1 MDQHSYIWKGHTTAT
16 FFRVFQSHKP
26 DIISTLYATQCL
38 KLECM
43 YGLIFCYPTL
53 CKELKIEEAISFSRQ
68 FLLNMFLFLREFLL
82 LTKWN
87 EQRSSIPWDK
97 RGAWSPKSF
106 FLPFGPQVGLKI
118 KGGWAPQ
125 APLLDPSPPS
135 KVEVRYILP
144 LHTQGRF
151 QVYLHYAC
159 T

>member
-1 MDQHSYIWKGHTTAT
+1 
-16 FFRVFQSHKP
+16 
-26 DIISTLYATQCL
+26 
-38 KLECM
+38 M

-68 FLLNMFLFLREFLL
+68 FLLSMFLFLREFLL

-118 KGGWAPQ
+118 KGGWAPR
-125 APLLDPSPPS
+125 PLSWIRHHQVKSKLGTFYPFILKAGSKYTYITLALKDKQTNKRHSFHLGVLTQWRSQGNSP
-135 KVEVRYILP
+135 VCLFINYA
-144 LHTQGRF
+144 HCGRE
-151 QVYLHYAC
+151 
-159 T
+159 